1 MLQGQGTHVA
11 IAFEVPGGWQK
22 EKDAVVLTVLQVLI
36 LRLSLSDFMI
46 HNAFGFCFF
55 SLVAQKKEEMIEWK

>member
-22 EKDAVVLTVLQVLI
+22 EKDAIALTVLQVLHFVFE
-36 LRLSLSDFMI
+36 SDRI
-46 HNAFGFCFF
+46 TVFCFLVLTF
-55 SLVAQKKEEMIEWK
+55 VAQ

>member
-22 EKDAVVLTVLQVLI
+22 EKDAIVLTVLQVHI
-36 LRLSLSDFMI
+36 LCLSVI
-46 HNAFGFCFF
+46 EIPCFGFFVLTF
-55 SLVAQKKEEMIEWK
+55 VAQKSMYKMIEWN

>member
-22 EKDAVVLTVLQVLI
+22 EKDAIVLTVLQVHI
-36 LRLSLSDFMI
+36 LCLSVI
-46 HNAFGFCFF
+46 EIPCFWFFRPYF
-55 SLVAQKKEEMIEWK
+55 SCPKKYVQND